1 MQAFFRDLFCRSQS
15 SDRIRLKG
23 NDLSLV
29 WNGHSCPLPL
39 TLILDFDSDSG
50 LGAPFLASFARSGIP
65 QPSISWDFDSCQ
77 ESPPQAR
84 TVEERRFSGAQSGL
98 TLSGREIRTG
108 CRR

>member
-50 LGAPFLASFARSGIP
+50 WVPHFSRPLREVGFHNSQSHRSLIP
-65 QPSISWDFDSCQ
+65 AKDHRRKRERRRKD
-77 ESPPQAR
+77 
-84 TVEERRFSGAQSGL
+84 RRFSAA
-98 TLSGREIRTG
+98 
-108 CRR
+108 

>member
-50 LGAPFLASFARSGIP
+50 WVPHFSRPLQREVGFHNSQSHRSLIP
-65 QPSISWDFDSCQ
+65 AKDHRRKRERRRKD
-77 ESPPQAR
+77 
-84 TVEERRFSGAQSGL
+84 RRFSAA
-98 TLSGREIRTG
+98 
-108 CRR
+108 